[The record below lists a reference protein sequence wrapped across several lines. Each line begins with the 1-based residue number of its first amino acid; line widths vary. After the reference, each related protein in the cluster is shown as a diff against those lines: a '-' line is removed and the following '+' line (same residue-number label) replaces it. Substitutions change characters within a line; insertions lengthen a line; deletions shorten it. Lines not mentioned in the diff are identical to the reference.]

1 MAAAT
6 VTIDSGDTPERQRGV
21 AADEFRDVI
30 GHFASGVTVITT
42 LHDGRPYGT
51 TANAIASLSLEPPML
66 VLCMN
71 RESATGQA
79 IGTARAFAVNILA
92 ERQTELARCFARKV
106 DDKFDG
112 VATVAGSRGQPLL
125 EGAIAHVEC
134 RVVQEVHAGTHSVFL
149 ACVDQ
154 VASADG
160 APLAYFRGQFYGL
173 EPTTLGA
180 KPLLAVSRSGS
191 NRPA

>member
-1 MAAAT
+1 MVGT
-6 VTIDSGDTPERQRGV
+6 ETIDPGGAPERQRGV
-21 AADEFRDVI
+21 ASDEFRDVI

-42 LHDGRPYGT
+42 VHDGRRYGT
-51 TANAIASLSLEPPML
+51 TANAVASLSLDPPML

-71 RESATGQA
+71 RQSATGQA
-79 IGTARAFAVNILA
+79 IGTARTFAVNILA
-92 ERQTELARCFARKV
+92 ERQTELARCFARMG

-112 VATVAGSRGQPLL
+112 VETVAGSRGQPLL
-125 EGAIAHVEC
+125 EGAIAHIEC

-154 VASADG
+154 VACAGG
-160 APLAYFRGQFYGL
+160 APLAYFRGRFHRL